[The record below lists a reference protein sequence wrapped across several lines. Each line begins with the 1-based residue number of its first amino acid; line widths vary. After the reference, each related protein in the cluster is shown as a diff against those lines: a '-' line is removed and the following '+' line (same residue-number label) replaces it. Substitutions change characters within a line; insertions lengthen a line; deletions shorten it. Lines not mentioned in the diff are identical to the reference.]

1 MASFQS
7 DFEAQIRSQ
16 ESVINSLRNELEILN
31 NTNTDKSQES
41 VEVNEQ
47 TQGVKIEISEKDGE
61 IRELHNSIAS
71 TVMQNQGVEREND
84 NVKHSISSNQELRHT
99 QQSTIY
105 QNNGA
110 LSKWE

>member
-41 VEVNEQ
+41 VEVTE
-47 TQGVKIEISEKDGE
+47 
-61 IRELHNSIAS
+61 
-71 TVMQNQGVEREND
+71 
-84 NVKHSISSNQELRHT
+84 
-99 QQSTIY
+99 
-105 QNNGA
+105 
-110 LSKWE
+110 